1 MATSTI
7 APPRRPEIKTALPGP
22 RAQEI
27 IAADGQWVTPSY
39 PRPSFKLVAERAAG
53 VWVEDVDGNTFLD
66 CNAGVAVCSTGH
78 CHPEVV
84 KAIQEQAAQLIHMCG
99 TDFYYRHMP
108 ALARK
113 LDEITPVPSPTRTH
127 FANSGTEAVE
137 TALKLAMHATGR
149 EKFIAFFNSFHGR
162 TLGSLSL
169 TSSKVAQRRGFKR
182 QALDVVHVP
191 YPNVFRDPFTG
202 DATKAHDAAAVSQA
216 SLEWITERLFQT
228 TTPPEEVAGIV
239 VECVQGEG
247 GYVPAPK
254 EFLQGLRRVCD
265 EHGIMLIV
273 DEVQSGMGRTG
284 KMFACEHYDLKPD
297 IMTVAKGIG
306 SGLPIGACIARAD
319 LMDWKPGA
327 HASTFGG
334 NPVCIAAALK
344 TIELLERELIA
355 NSAAVG
361 AYLKAGLEKLA
372 HKHDCIGDVRGLGL
386 MLGVEFVTDKAT
398 MRPAPELRDRIE
410 VACYERGLIILGA
423 GFNTI
428 RWSPPLVLAREH
440 VDVALEIFDD
450 AITASRR

>member
-1 MATSTI
+1 MSTI
-7 APPRRPEIKTALPGP
+7 APPRKPQIKTELPGP
-22 RAQEI
+22 LGRKIVEEDA
-27 IAADGQWVTPSY
+27 QWVNPSY
-39 PRPSFKLVAERAAG
+39 PRPSFKLVAERGEG
-53 VWVEDVDGNTFLD
+53 VWVTDVDGNVFLD

-84 KAIQEQAAQLIHMCG
+84 KAIQDQAARLIHMCG

-108 ALARK
+108 QLAQK
-113 LDEITPVPSPTRTH
+113 LDEIVPVESPTRTH

-169 TSSKVAQRRGFKR
+169 TSSKIAQRTGFKR
-182 QALDVVHVP
+182 QVLDVVHVP
-191 YPNVFRDPFTG
+191 YPNIFRHPFTG
-202 DATKAHDAAAVSQA
+202 EQSDAATVSRA
-216 SLEWITERLFQT
+216 CLDWIENRLFKT

-247 GYVPAPK
+247 GYVPAPR
-254 EFLQGLRRVCD
+254 EFLQGLRRICD
-265 EHGIMLIV
+265 EHGILLIV

-284 KMFACEHYDLKPD
+284 KMFASEHYDLKPD
-297 IMTVAKGIG
+297 IITIAKGIG
-306 SGLPIGACIARAD
+306 SGLPIGATVARAD

-334 NPVCIAAALK
+334 NPVAIAAALK

-355 NSAAVG
+355 NSAEVG
-361 AYLKAGLEKLA
+361 AYLQEGLKKLLG
-372 HKHDCIGDVRGLGL
+372 KHDCIGDVRGLG
-386 MLGVEFVTDKAT
+386 MMIGVEFVTDKAS
-398 MRPAPELRDRIE
+398 MKADAELRDRVE
-410 VACYERGLIILGA
+410 TACFERGLILLGC

-428 RWSPPLVLAREH
+428 RWSPPLILKREH
-440 VDVALEIFDD
+440 VDVALEIFDE
-450 AITASRR
+450 AVVASCS